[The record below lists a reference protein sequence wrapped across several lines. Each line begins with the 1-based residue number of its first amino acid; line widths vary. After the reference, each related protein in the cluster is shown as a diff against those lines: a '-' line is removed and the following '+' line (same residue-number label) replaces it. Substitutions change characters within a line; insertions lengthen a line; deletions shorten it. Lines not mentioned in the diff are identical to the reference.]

1 MGLKQTDEL
10 RKDTVGIALTSRLTR
25 KQLADDLSAGALA
38 LNKQITARAT
48 RMRYRSR
55 I

>member
-1 MGLKQTDEL
+1 MGLKQTDQL

-25 KQLADDLSAGALA
+25 KQVVNDFGVGASA

-48 RMRYRSR
+48 RMRYQSS